1 MEEAINKDQANYPH
15 CYYSRKSSTSI
26 IRDAIT
32 GQSKCEDVQIAYRQC
47 PRESPVQ
54 IYSNTSTT
62 SKDSQTSERQT
73 SESEQQKRRGRH
85 FQVPMLPDEFK
96 KQMDEMEGMLGQLG
110 GLFGGFGLG
119 SGRPPVAQIPRQTQM
134 RPPHKGGS
142 GGDRSFHEYDGVSEE
157 V

>member
-26 IRDAIT
+26 TRDVT

-73 SESEQQKRRGRH
+73 SESEQQKRGRH
-85 FQVPMLPDEFK
+85 FQVPMLPDGFK

>member
-1 MEEAINKDQANYPH
+1 MEEAINKDQIKYPH
-15 CYYSRKSSTSI
+15 CYYSRTSSTSI
-26 IRDAIT
+26 TRDSIT
-32 GQSKCEDVQIAYRQC
+32 GQNKCEDVQIAFRQC

-62 SKDSQTSERQT
+62 SKDSQTSET
-73 SESEQQKRRGRH
+73 EQQKRGTH
-85 FQVPMLPDEFK
+85 FQVPMLPDGFK

-119 SGRPPVAQIPRQTQM
+119 SGRPPVVQKIPRQTRPPQQM

-142 GGDRSFHEYDGVSEE
+142 GGDRSFREYDGVSEE